1 MPDLREGIDYYS
13 KTLGLK
19 IIWKSDTMVGLGM
32 DDSITEVVIQN
43 ERNEQCVDIKVDYV
57 QNMIKLDKDVKI
69 LDIGIGTGLLTEELY
84 KKGAQIYGIDF
95 SKKMLEIAEKKM
107 PGGIFYLHDFRYGL
121 PEELNEEKF
130 DYIVSSYAI
139 HHINLDEKI
148 ELIKEL
154 KNRLKEKG
162 KIIIADVAFETE
174 EKLDECRQNSGE
186 LWDDDEFYIV
196 LEDIKDRIAELNLEM
211 EYTQISFCAGV
222 LVIF

>member
-130 DYIVSSYAI
+130 DYIVSFYAI

>member
-84 KKGAQIYGIDF
+84 KKGAQIHGIDF

-107 PGGIFYLHDFRYGL
+107 PGGIFIFMISGMVY
-121 PEELNEEKF
+121 
-130 DYIVSSYAI
+130 
-139 HHINLDEKI
+139 
-148 ELIKEL
+148 L
-154 KNRLKEKG
+154 KN
-162 KIIIADVAFETE
+162 
-174 EKLDECRQNSGE
+174 
-186 LWDDDEFYIV
+186 
-196 LEDIKDRIAELNLEM
+196 
-211 EYTQISFCAGV
+211 
-222 LVIF
+222 